1 MKLLNTL
8 LVWLLL
14 LTIPLQGFAAVSM
27 ALCSTPNAPNAPV
40 ASAAMPNAHAAMPS
54 MDGDEEHC
62 ATPAGKVK
70 CSSCAF
76 CCVGA
81 AIVPDAPRLAGLK
94 PAASERI
101 AYRPMHITAHI
112 AGGLER
118 PPHSPLA

>member
-1 MKLLNTL
+1 MKLLKTL

-27 ALCSTPNAPNAPV
+27 ALCDAPNAPV
-40 ASAAMPNAHAAMPS
+40 ASAAMPDAHVATP
-54 MDGDEEHC
+54 GVEEEHC
-62 ATPAGKVK
+62 ATPSGQVK

-81 AIVPDAPRLAGLK
+81 AIVADAPRFAGLK

-101 AYRPMHITAHI
+101 AYRPMHITAYI

-118 PPHSPLA
+118 PPHSALG

>member
-27 ALCSTPNAPNAPV
+27 ALCDAPNAPV
-40 ASAAMPNAHAAMPS
+40 ASAAMPDAHAAMP
-54 MDGDEEHC
+54 GAEEEHC
-62 ATPAGKVK
+62 ASPSGQVK

-118 PPHSPLA
+118 PPHPPLA